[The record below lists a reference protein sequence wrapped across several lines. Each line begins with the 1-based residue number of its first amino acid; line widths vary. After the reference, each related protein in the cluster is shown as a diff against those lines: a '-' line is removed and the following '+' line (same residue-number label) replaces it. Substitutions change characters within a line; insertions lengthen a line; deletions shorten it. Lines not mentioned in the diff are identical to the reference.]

1 MLSGNSQDYIVSTFV
16 SKPWP
21 FGFEGLVGLLE
32 VVVLAKYW
40 ALAVKS
46 FKGVVSPDNAATNV
60 ATKDDLGGE
69 VSGLWGW
76 GSSPVTYCQR

>member
-1 MLSGNSQDYIVSTFV
+1 MSGNPQNYTVSIFV

-21 FGFEGLVGLLE
+21 LGFEGLVGLLE

-40 ALAVKS
+40 ALAVKG
-46 FKGVVSPDNAATNV
+46 FKGVVSLDNAATNV

-69 VSGLWGW
+69 VSGLRGW